1 MACNHNCDT
10 CSENC
15 SSKNKK
21 NSLLEKPNKYSSV
34 KKVIAVMSG
43 KGGVGKS
50 MVTGLLASLMNQR
63 GYKTGVLDADITGP
77 SIPKMFGVN
86 ERGHGTSEG
95 LLPSLSKGKV
105 KVMSSQLLLEH
116 NNDPIVWR
124 GSLIS
129 GLVKQFWTD
138 VIWEDVDFLFVDMP
152 PGPGDVPLTVFQ
164 SIGVDGIII
173 VTSPQELVKMIVEKA
188 VKMANM
194 MNIPIIGI
202 VENMSYIKC
211 PDCEKHI
218 EVFGP
223 SHVDEIGKEFNLK
236 VLAKMP
242 IDYTLTSASD
252 KGELDNVK
260 VDYLNEALNTLE
272 ALPVNVTK
280 VAVPVEDNEVCEY
293 LEDAK
298 AFHIYSIVKGMV
310 IGGRKYEVKDSLDA
324 YDLLREH
331 QVKVVLCDNID
342 SQLCTALEED
352 GYDVIVEC
360 KGNPLE
366 NVRNYL
372 NMDEEGGCSGD
383 CAHCSDES
391 CSQHQ
396 CDGNCDSCQDSTC
409 NHKH

>member
-1 MACNHNCDT
+1 MACNHNCET

-15 SSKNKK
+15 ASKNKK

-77 SIPKMFGVN
+77 SIPRMFGVK

-95 LLPSLSKGKV
+95 LFPSVSKGNV

-116 NNDPIVWR
+116 ENDPVVWR
-124 GSLIS
+124 GSLIA

-138 VIWEDVDFLFVDMP
+138 VIWEDVDYLFVDMP
-152 PGPGDVPLTVFQ
+152 PGTGDVPLTVFQ
-164 SIGVDGIII
+164 SIGVDGIIL

-194 MNIPIIGI
+194 MNLPILGI

-211 PDCEKHI
+211 PDCDKHI

-223 SHVDEIGKEFNLK
+223 SHVDEIGKEFNIP

-242 IDYTLTSASD
+242 IDYELTQASD
-252 KGELDNVK
+252 KGLIDDVK
-260 VDYLNEALNTLE
+260 VDYLENALDTLE
-272 ALPVNVTK
+272 RLPVKVVN
-280 VAVPVEDNEVCEY
+280 VAVPVCDDEVCENI
-293 LEDAK
+293 EEAK
-298 AFHIYSIVKGMV
+298 VFYVYSIIKQMV
-310 IGGRKYEVKDSLDA
+310 ISGRKFEVEGTENIYKFLK
-324 YDLLREH
+324 ETPCH
-331 QVKVVLCDNID
+331 VVLCDKISHEFCNV
-342 SQLCTALEED
+342 LEED
-352 GYDVIVEC
+352 GFDVLVEC
-360 KGNPLE
+360 EGNPLD
-366 NVRNYL
+366 NVRKYL
-372 NMDEEGGCSGD
+372 EMGDEGCDGD
-383 CAHCSDES
+383 CAHCSDSS
-391 CSQHQ
+391 CDQHQ
-396 CDGNCDSCQDSTC
+396 CDGDCDHCQDDSC

>member
-21 NSLLEKPNKYSSV
+21 KSLLEKPNKYSSV

-50 MVTGLLASLMNQR
+50 MVTALLASLMSQK
-63 GYKTGVLDADITGP
+63 GYETGVLDADITGP
-77 SIPKMFGVN
+77 SIPRMFGVH

-95 LLPSLSKGKV
+95 LLPSVSKGGV
-105 KVMSSQLLLEH
+105 KLMSSQLLLE
-116 NNDPIVWR
+116 NENDPVVWR

-138 VIWEDVDFLFVDMP
+138 VIWEDVDYLFVDMP
-152 PGPGDVPLTVFQ
+152 PGTGDVPLTVFQ

-194 MNIPIIGI
+194 MNVPIIGI

-223 SHVDEIGKEFNLK
+223 SHVDEISKEFNIP

-242 IDYTLTSASD
+242 IDYQLTKASD
-252 KGELDNVK
+252 KGELDDVS
-260 VDYLNEALNTLE
+260 VDYLDSACDILASLPVKITNVAVMVKDEEIALNFEE
-272 ALPVNVTK
+272 ANEIFVYSVVREMV
-280 VAVPVEDNEVCEY
+280 VA
-293 LEDAK
+293 
-298 AFHIYSIVKGMV
+298 
-310 IGGRKYEVKDSLDA
+310 GRKFKVLDNSEIYKTLVDNQVHTVICNKIGTKLCEGLESDGFELIIECEGDPLDA
-324 YDLLREH
+324 VRRFLQMEDS
-331 QVKVVLCDNID
+331 CD
-342 SQLCTALEED
+342 
-352 GYDVIVEC
+352 
-360 KGNPLE
+360 
-366 NVRNYL
+366 
-372 NMDEEGGCSGD
+372 GD
-383 CAHCSDES
+383 CEHCHDENCDHSSCDGDCEHCSSD
-391 CSQHQ
+391 
-396 CDGNCDSCQDSTC
+396 CD
-409 NHKH
+409 HKH